1 MRMVLYVSYCW
12 VGKTHDYAMFKQEFP
27 PHQDWFK
34 EFRVRVD
41 LGFLGIDKD
50 YRCQELFLPNK
61 KKKKQALNPEQKE
74 ENRQMASERICV
86 EHAIGGMKRYRI
98 LSDRLRVQDV
108 RLYNTVLGVCAGLW
122 NFYLTH

>member
-1 MRMVLYVSYCW
+1 
-12 VGKTHDYAMFKQEFP
+12 MFKQEFP
-27 PHQDWFK
+27 PDQDWFK

-41 LGFLGIDKD
+41 LGFLGMDKD
-50 YRCQELFLPNK
+50 YTCQELFLPNK
-61 KKKKQALNPEQKE
+61 KKKKQDLSPEEKE
-74 ENRQMASERICV
+74 ENRQMASERIRI